1 MKNLLEKKLGHLKVK
16 LASKSPRIQ
25 ELLGN
30 IITHF
35 EIVNN
40 EIDEVYP
47 KFLNTNEVAMYL
59 SRLKAEVFLKRAAKN
74 ELYITADTLVIFN
87 NMILGK
93 PKSKINAFNM
103 LKKLSGNT
111 HEVFTGVSLL
121 LNGTIFSF
129 DDMTRV
135 SFYKLSDQE
144 IKFYI
149 DQYSPLD
156 KAGSYGIQ
164 DWMGYV
170 GIRKMEGDFFNV
182 MGLPLHKLYRKI
194 NQIIH

>member
-1 MKNLLEKKLGHLKVK
+1 MKNLLEKKIGHLKVK
-16 LASKSPRIQ
+16 LASKSPRRQ
-25 ELLGN
+25 KLLEN

-35 EIVNN
+35 EVVNN

-47 KFLNTNEVAMYL
+47 KSLNTDEVAMYL
-59 SRLKAEVFLKRAAKN
+59 SRLKAEVFLRRAAKN

-121 LNGTIFSF
+121 LDGTIFSF